1 MYGERYE
8 ALYRTDVD
16 SEPLVACA
24 DAHVSWL
31 ARRKAPPQLITAE
44 EVPLFSFKEYGLVH
58 FQQQKSGFLRK
69 KDVTVGELLFFNS
82 VLHPP
87 PPPHKPLIY
96 VRTVKLAQA
105 LTDLG
110 VLQKPLTAGLHNL
123 SPVHNKVAVEMSAK
137 MLYHMEKGTSENF
150 GAAKYIVRKGI
161 AFTELRDECYCQL
174 IRLTL
179 KCPTKCVSSLS
190 LSPHVDRPV
199 GQVCLW
205 VACSYSSSSG
215 GDREWRQR
223 IWELIL
229 YCCVSFE
236 PSDNF
241 KKYLASFLVE
251 HSAEVRP
258 LCL

>member
-1 MYGERYE
+1 MGLGLPPPPSEEIFRFQRNQGLHDDSFGGLMYGERYE
-8 ALYRTDVD
+8 ALYHTLDVD
-16 SEPLVACA
+16 SEPLVVWAYT
-24 DAHVSWL
+24 HVSWL

-82 VLHPP
+82 VRHPHILFVVP
-87 PPPHKPLIY
+87 
-96 VRTVKLAQA
+96 VKLAHS
-105 LTDLG
+105 LTPND

-179 KCPTKCVSSLS
+179 KCPTKCVASLS
-190 LSPHVDRPV
+190 T
-199 GQVCLW
+199 CW
-205 VACSYSSSSG
+205 
-215 GDREWRQR
+215 
-223 IWELIL
+223 
-229 YCCVSFE
+229 
-236 PSDNF
+236 
-241 KKYLASFLVE
+241 
-251 HSAEVRP
+251 P
-258 LCL
+258 L